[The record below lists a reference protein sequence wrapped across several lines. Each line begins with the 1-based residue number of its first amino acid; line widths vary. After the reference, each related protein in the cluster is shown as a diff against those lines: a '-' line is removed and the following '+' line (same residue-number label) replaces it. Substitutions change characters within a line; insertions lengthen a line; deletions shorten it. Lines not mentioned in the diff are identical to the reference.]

1 MQDVLKLFF
10 KRVGPVIGG
19 LVSPGNSSAGRV
31 SSYTARHI
39 ARHWSY

>member
-19 LVSPGNSSAGRV
+19 LLGPGKKLQGPAIR
-31 SSYTARHI
+31 
-39 ARHWSY
+39 